1 MKTKKMKKLYSLLI
15 ITACTL
21 TANSQNLIN
30 GSFEMTTGNCDINI
44 DNNVF
49 NSLMNNCYA
58 FGTLGSN
65 LDILNS
71 DTISCSYGIAQNG
84 NYFVG
89 IAYNG
94 YKEALSL
101 SLDSNLISGNLYTL
115 SFYNK
120 KDTSW
125 TSNKLEIGYS
135 MDSLSFGTLIDTV
148 PAPNTGWHNV
158 LLSFSPINNS
168 KFITI
173 RVVDSITS
181 WNLID
186 NFSLITTLGIN
197 DNADLTFRTT
207 NYPNPFS
214 ESTWIK
220 FPYITKNAY
229 SLQII
234 DINGTMVKAQQIF
247 GQKIK
252 VNRENMN
259 SGIYFYRIINETDGS
274 VLSGKMIIE

>member
-1 MKTKKMKKLYSLLI
+1 
-15 ITACTL
+15 
-21 TANSQNLIN
+21 
-30 GSFEMTTGNCDINI
+30 
-44 DNNVF
+44 
-49 NSLMNNCYA
+49 
-58 FGTLGSN
+58 
-65 LDILNS
+65 
-71 DTISCSYGIAQNG
+71 
-84 NYFVG
+84 
-89 IAYNG
+89 
-94 YKEALSL
+94 LSI
-101 SLDSNLISGNLYTL
+101 DSNLILGNLFTL
-115 SFYNK
+115 SFYNNK
-120 KDTSW
+120 VTSW